1 MEIASKLHLV
11 DWIILSVTLVSI
23 VAYGTYVTRKN
34 ANVTDYIKG
43 GNDSKWWTIG
53 LSVMAT
59 QASAITFLST
69 PGQAFHSGMGF
80 VQFYFGLPIAMVI
93 ICVVFIPIYH
103 KLKVYTAYEFLEG
116 RFDLKT
122 RSLAAILFLIQ
133 RGLAAGITI
142 FAPAIILSAVLG
154 WDLLTLNI
162 IIGFLVIIYTVSGGT
177 KAVNVTQKQQMII
190 IFIGMLIAF
199 FMIMSQLPENITFT
213 NALEIAGAS
222 TKMEVLDFSFDLSN
236 RYTVW
241 TGILGGTFLMLSYFG
256 TDQSQVQRYLSGK
269 SVRES
274 QLGLIFNGLLKV
286 PMQFFI
292 LLIGV
297 MVFVFYQFNA
307 SPLNFN
313 PTVNDAIAN
322 SKYISEY
329 QQLEAE
335 HIQIENTKKLLFI
348 DGFQLEEKQQ
358 IQDLNE
364 RDLAIKA
371 KSKLI
376 IDKIDKENTLDKIE
390 SNDKDYVFI
399 HFILNNLPRG
409 LIGLLLAVILSAAMS
424 STASELNALAS
435 TTAIDLYKRN
445 VKGEKSDAH
454 YVTAS
459 KWFTLVWGIVAISI
473 ACVANLFENLIELVN
488 IIGSIFYGNVLGIFL
503 LAFFFKKVNGNAV
516 FKAAL
521 ITQVLICLIFYFG
534 IYNLEDQGLDPIIS
548 YLWLNFIGCIL
559 VSFFSLLFV
568 FKSINMQSKLT
579 LVITSLAI
587 FKITYD
593 ILNDVSLNIIH
604 VVTLIILFF
613 FLGLFNFDKPTIN
626 DK

>member
-1 MEIASKLHLV
+1 MEVASKLHAI
-11 DWIILSVTLVSI
+11 DWIILSATLIFI

-34 ANVTDYIKG
+34 KNVTDYIKG

-93 ICVVFIPIYH
+93 ICLVFIPIYH

-154 WDLLTLNI
+154 WDLLLLNI
-162 IIGFLVIIYTVSGGT
+162 VIGFLVIIYTVSGGT

-199 FMIMSQLPENITFT
+199 FMIMSQLPANITFT
-213 NALEIAGAS
+213 KALEIAGAS
-222 TKMEVLDFSFDLSN
+222 NKMEVLDFSFDLSN

-313 PTVNDAIAN
+313 PGAN
-322 SKYISEY
+322 EEVLRSEYVAEY

-335 HIQIENTKKLLFI
+335 HIEIENDKRAIFL
-348 DGFQLEEKQQ
+348 DGFQVEEKEK
-358 IQDLNE
+358 IQKLNE
-364 RDLAIKA
+364 RDLALKASAKEIIEKVNEKSIK
-371 KSKLI
+371 
-376 IDKIDKENTLDKIE
+376 KIE

-399 HFILNNLPRG
+399 HFIINNLPRG

-424 STASELNALAS
+424 STTSELNALAS

-445 VKGEKSDAH
+445 VGEEKSDEH
-454 YVTAS
+454 YVKAS
-459 KWFTLVWGIVAISI
+459 KWFTLLWGIIAISV
-473 ACVANLFENLIELVN
+473 ACVANLFDNLIQLVN

-503 LAFFFKKVNGNAV
+503 LAFFIKFVKGNAV
-516 FKAAL
+516 FIAAL
-521 ITQVLICLIFYFG
+521 ITQALIVWVFL
-534 IYNLEDQGLDPIIS
+534 LDWLP
-548 YLWLNFIGCIL
+548 YLWLNALGCGL
-559 VSFFSLLFV
+559 VMG
-568 FKSINMQSKLT
+568 I
-579 LVITSLAI
+579 A
-587 FKITYD
+587 
-593 ILNDVSLNIIH
+593 
-604 VVTLIILFF
+604 IILQ
-613 FLGLFNFDKPTIN
+613 LFMGK
-626 DK
+626 KEKSYE

>member
-11 DWIILSVTLVSI
+11 DWIILSVTLISI
-23 VAYGTYVTRKN
+23 VSYGTYVTRKN
-34 ANVTDYIKG
+34 ENVTDYLKG

-80 VQFYFGLPIAMVI
+80 VQFYFGLPIAMII

-222 TKMEVLDFSFDLSN
+222 NKMEVLDFSFDLSN

-322 SKYISEY
+322 SKYILEY

-335 HIQIENTKKLLFI
+335 HIQIENTKRLLFI

-435 TTAIDLYKRN
+435 TTAMDLYKRN

-454 YVTAS
+454 YVIAS
-459 KWFTLVWGIVAISI
+459 KWFTLAWGIVAISI

-534 IYNLEDQGLDPIIS
+534 IYNLEAQGLDPIIS

-568 FKSINMQSKLT
+568 FKLINKQSKLT
-579 LVITSLAI
+579 LVVTSLAI
-587 FKITYD
+587 FKITFD

-613 FLGLFNFDKPTIN
+613 FLGFFNFDKTTIN